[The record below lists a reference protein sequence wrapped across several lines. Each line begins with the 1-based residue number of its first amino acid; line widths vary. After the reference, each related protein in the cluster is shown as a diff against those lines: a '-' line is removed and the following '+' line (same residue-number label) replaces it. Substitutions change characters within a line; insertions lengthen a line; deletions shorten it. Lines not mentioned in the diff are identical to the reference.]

1 MNEGIPASVLFTLSL
16 AGLVLAVSPVAVQQS
31 PRPGLTA
38 APALARTYDAI
49 FDARFE
55 EVPALLD
62 RTCEQAPREAC
73 LVLDAVSAWWRIQL
87 DPVNTAHD
95 AAFQSKVDT
104 AIAAAEAWTAREP
117 QRAEAWFYLG
127 GAYGA
132 RVQWLALRAERL
144 SAARDGKRIK
154 NALERALAL
163 DPGLAD
169 AYFGLGLYH
178 YYADVA
184 PVALKMLRWLFL
196 LPGGDRAAG
205 LEEMLRARRSGQLV
219 RSEAAY
225 QLYVVYV
232 WYEKQPERAL
242 ELLGELRTR
251 HPRNPH
257 FIQTIAEVQDFYI
270 DDTAASLRTW
280 EGLLAAAQRGQ
291 VAEPVLAE
299 ASARLGIASQL
310 DQLSQGETAL
320 EHLRAV
326 IASRPAAP
334 FGAVARAQLQL
345 GQTLEHLG
353 RSSEA
358 VAAYRAAIGA
368 AGRTDPLKIA
378 PRARAALRA
387 IESSSRSSTTK

>member
-1 MNEGIPASVLFTLSL
+1 V
-16 AGLVLAVSPVAVQQS
+16 
-31 PRPGLTA
+31 
-38 APALARTYDAI
+38 YDAI
-49 FDARFE
+49 YDARFE
-55 EVPALLD
+55 AVPALLD

-73 LVLDAVSAWWRIQL
+73 LVLDAVNGWWRIQL
-87 DPVNTAHD
+87 DPLNTAHD

-132 RVQWLALRAERL
+132 RVQWLALRGERL

-163 DPGLAD
+163 DSDLAD

-178 YYADVA
+178 YYADIA
-184 PVALKMLRWLFL
+184 PMAFKMLRWLFL

-205 LEEMLRARRSGQLV
+205 LEEMLRARRGGQLV

-257 FIQTIAEVQDFYI
+257 FVQAIAEVQDFYV

-280 EGLLAAAQRGQ
+280 EGLLAAAQRDQ

-320 EHLRAV
+320 EHLHAV

-358 VAAYRAAIGA
+358 AAAYRAAIGA

-378 PRARAALRA
+378 PRARTALRA
-387 IESSSRSSTTK
+387 IELSSRSSATK